1 MLLLIAILMFSKRD
15 DQRAVAKLSIAPGF
29 FNVNEPVM
37 FGMPIVLDP
46 IYFIPFILA
55 PVVMVSIAYGA
66 VVNGLVSPITA
77 QIVWS
82 LPPFI
87 NALVATMDWRSVVLQ
102 RVNMVVGFLIYVPF
116 VKAANRIKPAQIDD

>member
-1 MLLLIAILMFSKRD
+1 ILIFSKRD

-46 IYFIPFILA
+46 IYFIPFVLA

-66 VVNGLVSPITA
+66 VVNGLVGPVKN

-82 LPPFI
+82 MPPFL
-87 NALVATMDWRSVVLQ
+87 NALVATMDWRAAVLQ
-102 RVNMVVGFLIYVPF
+102 LINMVIGFLIYVPF
-116 VKAANRIKPAQIDD
+116 VKAANKIKPTELD